1 MLYEAVYQLGFNKLN
16 TENKAIVIQMCEQVF
31 KTIEE
36 KPNRVRQKV
45 GEILQSQINDDGQIT
60 FEDMLDDFPMKRR
73 TEILSQMPINLRKQ
87 TGMANFQQELW
98 RLHTEK
104 LAEEIISAFESIDV
118 FAFFEQAH

>member
-1 MLYEAVYQLGFNKLN
+1 
-16 TENKAIVIQMCEQVF
+16 
-31 KTIEE
+31 
-36 KPNRVRQKV
+36 
-45 GEILQSQINDDGQIT
+45 
-60 FEDMLDDFPMKRR
+60 MKRR

-104 LAEEIISAFESIDV
+104 LAEEIISAFESLDV